1 MASAMLM
8 CRGVESIGLL
18 VLVHVSANAKGGE
31 RVIAQTAAIMNHNE
45 VLIQLHQHYSLSLFE
60 CDGRSY
66 LSSSVLVLTD
76 VVRITPPPRAPRT
89 LLLTLLE
96 AFRQYLAQLRSNTT
110 CCLFI
115 CDIDARNIGCR

>member
-45 VLIQLHQHYSLSLFE
+45 VNPTSP
-60 CDGRSY
+60 
-66 LSSSVLVLTD
+66 T
-76 VVRITPPPRAPRT
+76 
-89 LLLTLLE
+89 
-96 AFRQYLAQLRSNTT
+96 
-110 CCLFI
+110 LFI
-115 CDIDARNIGCR
+115 VTI